1 MTPGPDTSDT
11 DTSDTDTPDTD
22 TPDTDIPGLDI
33 PSVGNLGPDALSA
46 AFEQRGHIIGEDFA
60 TALSLSLTLKRPLLL
75 EGPAGVGK
83 TQSARTLSE
92 VLGTRL
98 IRLQCYEG
106 LDAQSALYE
115 WNYPRQLLHL
125 RLHEQTV
132 QVKAVQ
138 VKAVQAEAV
147 QAETD
152 LYRPEFL
159 LRRPLLEAIS
169 QPVAPVLLIDE
180 IDRADEAFEAFL
192 LELLSDWQISIPELG
207 TIVAEH
213 PPHVILTGNRTRD
226 LSDALRRRC
235 LYAWQDYPTPE
246 EERRIIAARL
256 PGLSDTLAQQITRMM
271 AELRTMP
278 LRKLPGVAETL
289 DWALALTSLGRDSLD
304 EATVRRTRGCILKA
318 REDWDALERCL
329 PSLKAVWTDAAPVPT
344 AAKKLET
351 DFGVG
356 SVRVP

>member
-1 MTPGPDTSDT
+1 MSQLPQQHAPE
-11 DTSDTDTPDTD
+11 
-22 TPDTDIPGLDI
+22 
-33 PSVGNLGPDALSA
+33 ALEA
-46 AFEQRGHIIGEDFA
+46 AFAERGHIIGEDFS
-60 TALSLSLTLKRPLLL
+60 TALSLSLTLGRPLLL

-83 TQSARTLSE
+83 TQSARTLAE

-98 IRLQCYEG
+98 IRLQCYDG

-125 RLHEQTV
+125 RLHE
-132 QVKAVQ
+132 KDA
-138 VKAVQAEAV
+138 

-152 LYRPEFL
+152 VYRPEFL

-180 IDRADEAFEAFL
+180 VDRADEAFEAFL

-207 TIVAEH
+207 TIVAQTV
-213 PPHVILTGNRTRD
+213 PHVILTGNRTRD

-235 LYAWQDYPTPE
+235 LYAWQGYPTPE
-246 EERRIIAARL
+246 EERRIVAARL
-256 PGLSDTLAQQITRMM
+256 PGIGAQLAEQVVNVM
-271 AELRTMP
+271 AKLRELP

-289 DWALALTSLGRDSLD
+289 DWALALMSLGKGSLD

-318 REDWDALERCL
+318 REDWDALDRHL
-329 PSLKAVWTDAAPVPT
+329 PALKAVWTEAAPAP
-344 AAKKLET
+344 AAPKKLET

-356 SVRVP
+356 AVRVP

>member
-11 DTSDTDTPDTD
+11 DT
-22 TPDTDIPGLDI
+22 PDTDILNTGIL
-33 PSVGNLGPDALSA
+33 SVDDLGPDALSA
-46 AFEQRGHIIGEDFA
+46 VFEQRGHIIGEDFA

-132 QVKAVQ
+132 QVK
-138 VKAVQAEAV
+138 AV

-289 DWALALTSLGRDSLD
+289 DWALALTSLGHDSLD
-304 EATVRRTRGCILKA
+304 EVTVRRTRGCILKA
-318 REDWDALERCL
+318 REDWDALERHL
-329 PSLKAVWTDAAPVPT
+329 PSLKAVWTGVAPVPA

-351 DFGVG
+351 NFGVG